1 VPPWATADPEPLAG
15 PSPEG
20 VGDRPLW
27 ARLSGPASATGPAAA
42 TVAAAQW
49 AAARERLQR
58 RGGQELVDEAEAA
71 RRVLVLAAQE
81 SPCSAVESEQGLWL
95 EAVQHVANK
104 ALHVE
109 PCAAPAGAASAVAVP
124 AVAAVPPV
132 PAQDA
137 SLLREVEAVQRD
149 FEHIAAVQ
157 ERLAALH
164 CRTRQEMFVLQ
175 DSVAQLQERLAALH
189 SMAGGPG
196 PR

>member
-1 VPPWATADPEPLAG
+1 MGAEMAVSWRWLVSWTP
-15 PSPEG
+15 
-20 VGDRPLW
+20 RP
-27 ARLSGPASATGPAAA
+27 T
-42 TVAAAQW
+42 
-49 AAARERLQR
+49 
-58 RGGQELVDEAEAA
+58 
-71 RRVLVLAAQE
+71 
-81 SPCSAVESEQGLWL
+81 
-95 EAVQHVANK
+95 H
-104 ALHVE
+104 
-109 PCAAPAGAASAVAVP
+109 AGAAS

-137 SLLREVEAVQRD
+137 LLLREVEAVQRD